1 MSILLTSAYFVSGPQ
16 LPCKVLKPK
25 MLNLNIFRLYYY
37 LNIKSHV
44 KLISLCYVKMFTKK
58 NAFQILS
65 FNLEKKIPA
74 LNIKRHIIVLK
85 IILTIIEL
93 IFFTQYISPTYKL
106 CIKIMNF
113 VTVIYSGVEKYITR
127 KLSTSENQEEFQN
140 TKSILSHVLRLYL
153 IYDTMYYMK
162 LCISI

>member
-1 MSILLTSAYFVSGPQ
+1 
-16 LPCKVLKPK
+16 
-25 MLNLNIFRLYYY
+25 
-37 LNIKSHV
+37 
-44 KLISLCYVKMFTKK
+44 
-58 NAFQILS
+58 
-65 FNLEKKIPA
+65 
-74 LNIKRHIIVLK
+74 
-85 IILTIIEL
+85 
-93 IFFTQYISPTYKL
+93 
-106 CIKIMNF
+106 MNF